1 MKALSGFAACD
12 TNARPSMQP
21 GSIPGRQAGRNPRH
35 DLLALLIENEIL
47 ARCRRIQLLQ
57 AILGVREFRRRF
69 DPDQTAVVVAS
80 QNVE

>member
-1 MKALSGFAACD
+1 MPPAAWH
-12 TNARPSMQP
+12 
-21 GSIPGRQAGRNPRH
+21 GSIPGRLTGRNPRH

-57 AILGVREFRRRF
+57 AILGVREFRSRF